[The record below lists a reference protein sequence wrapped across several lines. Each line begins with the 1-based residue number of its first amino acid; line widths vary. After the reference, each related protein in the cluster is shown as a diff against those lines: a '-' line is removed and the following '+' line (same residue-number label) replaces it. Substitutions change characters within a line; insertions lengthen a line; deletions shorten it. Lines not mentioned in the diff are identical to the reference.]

1 MGGKILLAVAL
12 IAAVPFVASCAGS
25 GRGHISAQTEA
36 GHIPVVGRGHG
47 GKLKSAGWW
56 AAWERLPFSSI
67 PWSALTQLIMFSDE
81 TATSAPFLNTSRDD
95 RDDAAAA
102 RPACSP
108 ARRHGDLEHRR
119 GRRPGLE
126 HRVPPPEPQH
136 VH

>member
-56 AAWERLPFSSI
+56 AAWERVPFSSI
-67 PWSALTQLIMFSDE
+67 PWGALTQLIMFLPDATNPSDCG
-81 TATSAPFLNTSRDD
+81 AK
-95 RDDAAAA
+95 A
-102 RPACSP
+102 RYLSSSTGVMGVA
-108 ARRHGDLEHRR
+108 EWQ
-119 GRRPGLE
+119 
-126 HRVPPPEPQH
+126 VQ
-136 VH
+136 